1 MIRFAREEDLDLL
14 AGIEDDADRLFI
26 ERFRPEQWG
35 SAVSGRTR
43 AAEPGFVLVAVE
55 GDEVVGFAHVLEGDR
70 LERTGAHLEQLAVR
84 PGSSRRG
91 HGGALVRASLA
102 ETNRRGHERVTLE
115 TYADV
120 PWNAPFY
127 SALGFVETGAAP
139 DPALERYG
147 RRVRMTASTA
157 VPGPR

>member
-14 AGIEDDADRLFI
+14 AGIEDDADRRFI
-26 ERFRPEQWG
+26 ERFRPEHWG

-43 AAEPGFVLVAVE
+43 AEEPGFLLVAVE
-55 GDEVVGFAHVLEGDR
+55 EEVVGFAHVLERDG
-70 LERTGAHLEQLAVR
+70 LERDGAHLEQLAVR
-84 PGSSRRG
+84 PTSGRRG
-91 HGGALVRASLA
+91 HGRALVRAGLA
-102 ETNRRGHERVTLE
+102 EAARRGHEVMTLE

-127 SALGFVETGAAP
+127 SALGFVETGAAA